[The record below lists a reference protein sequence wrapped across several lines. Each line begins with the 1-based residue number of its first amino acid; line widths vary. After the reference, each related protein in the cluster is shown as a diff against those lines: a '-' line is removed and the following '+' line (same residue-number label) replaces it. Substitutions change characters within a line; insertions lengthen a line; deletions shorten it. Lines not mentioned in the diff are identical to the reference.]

1 MIERFIHEQI
11 ISWIAVEITKGKWD
25 QNLVKI
31 IIPDG
36 CCIKDMRRNGN
47 SCVKIYN
54 RLNKAPSFF
63 N

>member
-36 CCIKDMRRNGN
+36 CFIKDMTRNGN

-54 RLNKAPSFF
+54 CLNNAR
-63 N
+63 